1 VSSARTKSK
10 VAAYNL
16 LVCMAIAC
24 LGAVLTSIWGPAAGL
39 LYIAVLACAAPLGR
53 MVWP

>member
-1 VSSARTKSK
+1 MKTKGK
-10 VAAYNL
+10 VVAYNL
-16 LVCMAIAC
+16 IVCVALAC
-24 LGAVLTSIWGPAAGL
+24 LGAVLTSFWGPTAGL